1 MPERPNNRKL
11 TIQLLLEHPHMKPIN
26 GMTKK
31 FMACSFAAFLVGS
44 LSLVPSVN
52 AGDDAVVQTS
62 GSVTYVS
69 GGVGT
74 ESIDRLNALAADFN
88 LKLVFALTSGEY
100 VSGARVVIADAKG
113 KTLLEATSDG
123 PWFLAKLTPGD
134 YRIVATLADKALN
147 RQVSIGP
154 GKTRTVDFR
163 WSSAQ

>member
-1 MPERPNNRKL
+1 
-11 TIQLLLEHPHMKPIN
+11 MKPIHR
-26 GMTKK
+26 MSKRI
-31 FMACSFAAFLVGS
+31 MAYTFAALLAGS
-44 LSLVPSVN
+44 LTAVSGVSAN
-52 AGDDAVVQTS
+52 DDAVVQTA

-123 PWFLAKLTPGD
+123 PWFLAKLPSGN

-147 RQVSIGP
+147 RQVSVGP
-154 GKTRTVDFR
+154 GKTSTVDFR
-163 WSSAQ
+163 WGSGQ